1 MFWGYLLCWLP
12 FLLSVLHCTPHTNV
26 NQGYTLYPITYNA
39 VNSCFS
45 LISSVCMR
53 VRACV
58 CVCSDNRCTLV
69 YEHGKI
75 PSRLCACMYI
85 CVKGCL
91 WMWVFTSQTESFMSR
106 CLACRKEKRP
116 QRESLVCFLVTA
128 GWGAPY
134 QAHRL
139 PPGVTLET
147 SWCVLGRHNTSCQ
160 CHKRRGKWVPHHIE
174 NYPGS
179 LRSSLKMH

>member
-45 LISSVCMR
+45 LISSVCMHVRVCLQWQQVHAR
-53 VRACV
+53 VRTWKNTKPSMCMH
-58 CVCSDNRCTLV
+58 V
-69 YEHGKI
+69 YLCE
-75 PSRLCACMYI
+75 RLPVNVGIYI
-85 CVKGCL
+85 
-91 WMWVFTSQTESFMSR
+91 
-106 CLACRKEKRP
+106 ADRKFYVALLGLQKKKRP

-139 PPGVTLET
+139 PPGVTLDT
-147 SWCVLGRHNTSCQ
+147 SWCVLGRHDASCQ

>member
-45 LISSVCMR
+45 LISFVCMR

-58 CVCSDNRCTLV
+58 FAVTTGARSFTNMEKYQAV
-69 YEHGKI
+69 YVHACIFVWKVACECGYLHRRQKV
-75 PSRLCACMYI
+75 LCHAA
-85 CVKGCL
+85 
-91 WMWVFTSQTESFMSR
+91 W
-106 CLACRKEKRP
+106 LAEKKRP

-139 PPGVTLET
+139 PPGVTLDT

>member
-106 CLACRKEKRP
+106 RLACRKKKGLKERALFV
-116 QRESLVCFLVTA
+116 SLSLLGGAHLTRRTGFLLASHWIPAGVC
-128 GWGAPY
+128 WGATT
-134 QAHRL
+134 HRAS
-139 PPGVTLET
+139 VTNEGESGCL
-147 SWCVLGRHNTSCQ
+147 
-160 CHKRRGKWVPHHIE
+160 II
-174 NYPGS
+174 
-179 LRSSLKMH
+179 

>member
-1 MFWGYLLCWLP
+1 MCMHVYLCERLP
-12 FLLSVLHCTPHTNV
+12 VNVGIYIADRKFYVTPLGL
-26 NQGYTLYPITYNA
+26 Q
-39 VNSCFS
+39 
-45 LISSVCMR
+45 
-53 VRACV
+53 
-58 CVCSDNRCTLV
+58 
-69 YEHGKI
+69 K
-75 PSRLCACMYI
+75 
-85 CVKGCL
+85 K
-91 WMWVFTSQTESFMSR
+91 
-106 CLACRKEKRP
+106 KRP

-139 PPGVTLET
+139 PPGVTLDT